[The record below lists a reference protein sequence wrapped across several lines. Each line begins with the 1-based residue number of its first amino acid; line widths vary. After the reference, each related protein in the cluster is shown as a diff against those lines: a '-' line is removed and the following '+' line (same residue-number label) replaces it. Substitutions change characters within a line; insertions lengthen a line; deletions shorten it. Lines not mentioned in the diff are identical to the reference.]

1 MRCVTLVRYSVKVNG
16 ELMEPFIP
24 TRGIR
29 QGDPI
34 SLYLFLLCAE
44 GLSCLVRKEEQ
55 ADNLKGVRN
64 GIMGPSISHL
74 LFVDDTILF
83 MRANVKCINS
93 LNSIL

>member
-1 MRCVTLVRYSVKVNG
+1 MSS
-16 ELMEPFIP
+16 E
-24 TRGIR
+24 
-29 QGDPI
+29 
-34 SLYLFLLCAE
+34 
-44 GLSCLVRKEEQ
+44 KEEQ